1 MLAESNVHGILME
14 VFPRLHVLR
23 NRIFHG
29 GADVR
34 LGMVERV
41 RIRDGSRIMATLVPE
56 ILGIMRADIEANPD
70 SHTWGKV
77 ACPRIDEA
85 PDSGR

>member
-29 GADVR
+29 GAAFASGWGRDQV
-34 LGMVERV
+34 
-41 RIRDGSRIMATLVPE
+41 RDGSRIMAALVPE

-77 ACPRIDEA
+77 AWPRINET

>member
-14 VFPRLHVLR
+14 VFLRLHVLR

-29 GADVR
+29 GATFASGWWR
-34 LGMVERV
+34 S

-85 PDSGR
+85 PDSRR